1 MSSKIPKQLKKFDK
15 KQAKMGMDVEKEH
28 QDVTH
33 GDTQMTAKIA
43 ASHLKEDP
51 KYYTKLKKMEESFPK
66 FESVYSQIMTE
77 IKCWSGYKKQGTKI
91 KNGKRV
97 NNCVSINKNK

>member
-15 KQAKMGMDVEKEH
+15 KQAKIGMEVEKEH

-33 GDTQMTAKIA
+33 GDQTLTAKIA

-51 KYYTKLKKMEESFPK
+51 EYYTKLKKMEESFPK
-66 FESVYSQIMTE
+66 FESLYKSIISE
-77 IKCWSGYKKQGTKI
+77 IRCWAGYKKQGTKM

-97 NNCVSINKNK
+97 NNCV